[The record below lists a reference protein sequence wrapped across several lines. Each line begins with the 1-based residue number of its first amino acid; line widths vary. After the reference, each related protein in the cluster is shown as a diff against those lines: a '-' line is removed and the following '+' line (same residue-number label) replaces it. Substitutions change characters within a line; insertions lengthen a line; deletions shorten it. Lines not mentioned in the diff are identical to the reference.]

1 MESTAD
7 EKPVSGEDLRTMK
20 HDVKN
25 QLSNIHLAIEQLRYE
40 VENPTEDCVFYM
52 DTIAASCAKINSMIQ
67 NIG

>member
-1 MESTAD
+1 MGLAAEDKTAN
-7 EKPVSGEDLRTMK
+7 GQDLHLLK

-52 DTIAASCAKINSMIQ
+52 DTIASSCAKIDSLIKD
-67 NIG
+67 I

>member
-1 MESTAD
+1 MGLAAED
-7 EKPVSGEDLRTMK
+7 KPTSGEDLHLLK

-52 DTIAASCAKINSMIQ
+52 DTIAASCAKIDSLIKD
-67 NIG
+67 I

>member
-1 MESTAD
+1 MGLGAD
-7 EKPVSGEDLRTMK
+7 ENTTGGQDLHLIK

-40 VENPTEDCVFYM
+40 VENPSADCVFYM
-52 DTIAASCAKINSMIQ
+52 DTIAMSCTKINSIIQ